1 MRKILLALFLILPF
15 FAMGCGKKADTNK
28 SVDQIRQ
35 EVQAMSAQDL
45 EAYAKAYASEISK
58 QKAEVEK
65 IASELKEIPVTQIF
79 GEQAKSIKDRLSGVQ
94 SQVSALSER
103 FQVYA
108 DKAREKGVNLDSVK
122 I

>member
-1 MRKILLALFLILPF
+1 MRKMLLAMLLILPV

-35 EVQAMSAQDL
+35 EVQTMSAQDL
-45 EAYAKAYASEISK
+45 EAYAKAYAAEI
-58 QKAEVEK
+58 QKYKGDVEK
-65 IASELKEIPVTQIF
+65 IAAELKDVPVTEIF
-79 GEQAKSIKDRLSGVQ
+79 GEKAKAIKDRLSGVQ

-108 DKAREKGVNLDSVK
+108 DKAREKGVNLDSIK